1 MVLVRGPGRLS
12 STQRLGLII
21 ASQRVAQSSACAQ
34 SSGFDAGFDA
44 EFEVGYEVKP
54 LGTAL
59 GALVGE
65 DAALLHERLS
75 SYDNEKPRDCVCGR
89 AWVCGMG
96 TDL

>member
-21 ASQRVAQSSACAQ
+21 ASQRVAQSS
-34 SSGFDAGFDA
+34 GFDTEFDA